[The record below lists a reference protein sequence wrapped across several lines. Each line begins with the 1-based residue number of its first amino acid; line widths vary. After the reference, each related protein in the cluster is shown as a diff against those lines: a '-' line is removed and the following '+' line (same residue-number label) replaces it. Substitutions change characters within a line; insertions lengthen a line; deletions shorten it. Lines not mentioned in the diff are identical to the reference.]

1 MRGKQLDEEDAKI
14 QVRIT
19 PACAG
24 KTLGR
29 GSLYG
34 RGWDHPRVCG
44 ENFLLFVL
52 WVFPVGSP
60 PRVRGK
66 REIAEPVFIHPRIT
80 PACAGKTLEGIRC
93 SWGNQDHPRVCGE
106 NTVRRRTHYCA
117 GGSPPRV
124 RGKRNLVPVNIPRV
138 GITPACAGKTS
149 VFVKRSPVLKDHPRV
164 CGENSA

>member
-106 NTVRRRTHYCA
+106 NVLTRFPARQRL
-117 GGSPPRV
+117 GSPPRV
-124 RGKRNLVPVNIPRV
+124 RGKPSTIFGRESTLR
-138 GITPACAGKTS
+138 ITPACAGKT
-149 VFVKRSPVLKDHPRV
+149 R
-164 CGENSA
+164 